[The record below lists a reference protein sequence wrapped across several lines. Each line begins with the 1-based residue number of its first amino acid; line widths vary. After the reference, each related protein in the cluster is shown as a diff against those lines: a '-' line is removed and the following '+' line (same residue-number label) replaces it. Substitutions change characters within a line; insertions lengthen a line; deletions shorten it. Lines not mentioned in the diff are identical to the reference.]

1 LRAPPGAD
9 DARHPC
15 HVLLRPERL
24 TGRAAGC
31 LSRVLRR
38 AAFHEGR
45 RQDADDEARDSLEP
59 LPGQRI
65 GARQKSS
72 GHGRPRQPDEGRFRS
87 GRRVLQHRVRLRSD
101 DSAGRS
107 GAVAVTYARGFRAGT
122 AACGIK
128 AFTTGASSIPSG
140 QKDDL
145 CVIHSAFPCDTG
157 GVFTTNKVKSASVVI
172 DQLHLQRNR
181 VQALTI
187 NSGNANACTG
197 AQGFR
202 DALLMAKLSADRLD
216 LDPDQ
221 VLVSS
226 TGVIGRYLPMDA
238 IKSGITEAC
247 SQLSPDAGAAA
258 ARAIMTTDTQ
268 PKTAQTELEIAGTT
282 VRIGGMSK
290 GSGMIH
296 PNMATLLAYVTTDAA
311 VEPGLIAR
319 LVRSVADRS
328 FNQVTIDGDS
338 STNDSFLILANGAAG
353 NEPVRAGSAEAEQ
366 LRAGLVQVAR
376 ELSRAI
382 ARDGEGAT
390 KLITVKVLT
399 AASDKDARTA
409 ARAVASSSLVKTAV
423 HGGDPNWGRIVC
435 ALGYSGAELALDTL
449 HLTVGGLVVFERG
462 AGVDVDLSGVRRAFE
477 QPEIEIVA
485 RLGLGDGTAEAW
497 GCDL

>member
-1 LRAPPGAD
+1 
-9 DARHPC
+9 
-15 HVLLRPERL
+15 
-24 TGRAAGC
+24 
-31 LSRVLRR
+31 
-38 AAFHEGR
+38 
-45 RQDADDEARDSLEP
+45 
-59 LPGQRI
+59 
-65 GARQKSS
+65 
-72 GHGRPRQPDEGRFRS
+72 
-87 GRRVLQHRVRLRSD
+87 
-101 DSAGRS
+101 
-107 GAVAVTYARGFRAGT
+107 VAVTFARGFRAGT

-128 AFTTGASSIPSG
+128 AFTSGASAIPRD
-140 QKDDL
+140 QRDDL
-145 CVIHSAFPCDTG
+145 CVIHSAYPCDTG

-238 IKSGITEAC
+238 IKSGIGEAC
-247 SQLSPDAGAAA
+247 GKLSPDSGEAA
-258 ARAIMTTDTQ
+258 ARAIMTTDTV
-268 PKTAQTELEIAGTT
+268 PKTAQAELT
-282 VRIGGMSK
+282 VGGVSVRVGGMSK

-296 PNMATLLAYVTTDAA
+296 PNMATMLAYVTTDAA
-311 VEPGLIAR
+311 VEPGLIGK
-319 LVRSVADRS
+319 LVKSIADRS
-328 FNQVTIDGDS
+328 FNQVTVDGDS

-353 NEPVRAGSAEAEQ
+353 NEPIRSGSSEADE
-366 LRAGLVQVAR
+366 LRAAIEDVAR
-376 ELSRAI
+376 ELARSI

-390 KLITVKVLT
+390 KLITVRVLD
-399 AASDKDARTA
+399 AASSADARIA

-435 ALGYSGAELALDTL
+435 ALGYSGAELALDRL

-462 AGVDVDLSGVRRAFE
+462 AGVDVDLAAVRQAFE

-485 RLGLGDGTAEAW
+485 TLGLGDGDAEAW
-497 GCDL
+497 GCDLSEEYVRINADYTT

>member
-1 LRAPPGAD
+1 
-9 DARHPC
+9 
-15 HVLLRPERL
+15 
-24 TGRAAGC
+24 
-31 LSRVLRR
+31 
-38 AAFHEGR
+38 
-45 RQDADDEARDSLEP
+45 
-59 LPGQRI
+59 
-65 GARQKSS
+65 
-72 GHGRPRQPDEGRFRS
+72 
-87 GRRVLQHRVRLRSD
+87 
-101 DSAGRS
+101 
-107 GAVAVTYARGFRAGT
+107 VAVTYARGFRAGT

-128 AFTTGASSIPSG
+128 AFTAGASAIPSG
-140 QKDDL
+140 QRDDL
-145 CVIHSAFPCDTG
+145 CVVHSAYPCDTG

-238 IKSGITEAC
+238 IKSGIGEAT
-247 SQLSPDAGAAA
+247 SHLSPDAGEAA
-258 ARAIMTTDTQ
+258 ARAIMTTDTV
-268 PKTAQTELEIAGTT
+268 PKTARLDVG
-282 VRIGGMSK
+282 IGGVSVRVGGMCK

-296 PNMATLLAYVTTDAA
+296 PNMATMLAYITTDAA
-311 VEPGLIAR
+311 VEPGLMAGLAKSI
-319 LVRSVADRS
+319 ADRS
-328 FNQVTIDGDS
+328 FNQVTVDGDS

-353 NEPVRAGSAEAEQ
+353 NDPVRAGTPDAERLTAA
-366 LRAGLVQVAR
+366 LLQVAR
-376 ELSRAI
+376 DLSRAI
-382 ARDGEGAT
+382 AKDGEGAT
-390 KLITVKVLT
+390 KLITVKVVD
-399 AASDKDARTA
+399 AQSDADARTA

-435 ALGYSGAELALDTL
+435 ALGYSGAELALDRL

-462 AGVDVDLSGVRRAFE
+462 AGVDVDLAAVRRAFE

-485 RLGLGDGTAEAW
+485 TLGLGEGNAEAW
-497 GCDL
+497 GCDLSEEYVRINADYTT